1 MARGA
6 EAHRNRIYLPTQDRR
21 RSFVSPGTSENL
33 LEALIPKNSPVRG
46 HRDPEKQ
53 RGSFT
58 LPVALGREERLLPT
72 GKGGPKSASRRRV
85 LGTLASLLGAG
96 HPKPRT

>member
-1 MARGA
+1 M
-6 EAHRNRIYLPTQDRR
+6 
-21 RSFVSPGTSENL
+21 SPGTLETL
-33 LEALIPKNSPVRG
+33 LEALIPKSSPVRG

-72 GKGGPKSASRRRV
+72 GKGRPKPASRMRV
-85 LGTLASLLGAG
+85 LGTLAPLLGAG